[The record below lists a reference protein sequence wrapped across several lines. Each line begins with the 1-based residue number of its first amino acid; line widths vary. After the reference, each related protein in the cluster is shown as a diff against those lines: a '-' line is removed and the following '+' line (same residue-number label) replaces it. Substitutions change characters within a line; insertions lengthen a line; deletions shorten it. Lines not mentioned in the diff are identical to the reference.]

1 MALQRISLTDTNSR
15 ERLFFQF
22 APESLEESIEPVY
35 KKILPVNGSRET
47 SYYMGTKSEVVPI
60 ELFYTLIGGP
70 RGQGESQSFPQLNQ
84 VEALSIAN
92 PDEFE
97 AGLPAETRAS
107 IEGPS
112 RFLKSLCYNDPD
124 ISRGGL
130 DGLFAPPL
138 CILDW
143 PSILSLQ
150 GHIESLRISYR
161 QFDTRDMRGLVLVGN
176 FNFVEDFDS
185 EVIGER
191 TSERIRRSRVR
202 VMGSNRAN
210 QKLIPRAR
218 RRRDARVPHTVVF
231 TRELNG

>member
-1 MALQRISLTDTNSR
+1 MALQRISLSDTNSR

-22 APESLEESIEPVY
+22 APESLTERISPIY
-35 KKILPVNGSRET
+35 KKILPLNGSRET

-60 ELFYTLIGGP
+60 ELFYTLVGGP

-84 VEALSIAN
+84 VESLPIAN
-92 PDEFE
+92 PEEFE

-107 IEGPS
+107 LEGPS

-130 DGLFAPPL
+130 DGLFTPPL

-143 PSILSLQ
+143 PSILSLE
-150 GHIESLRISYR
+150 GHIEGLEISFR
-161 QFDTRDMRGLVLVGN
+161 QFDTRDMRGLVLVAN
-176 FNFVEDFDS
+176 FDFVEDFEYDDIS
-185 EVIGER
+185 DN
-191 TSERIRRSRVR
+191 ERIRRGSVR

-210 QKLIPRAR
+210 RKLIPTAR
-218 RRRDARVPHTVVF
+218 RRRDVRTPRTVVF